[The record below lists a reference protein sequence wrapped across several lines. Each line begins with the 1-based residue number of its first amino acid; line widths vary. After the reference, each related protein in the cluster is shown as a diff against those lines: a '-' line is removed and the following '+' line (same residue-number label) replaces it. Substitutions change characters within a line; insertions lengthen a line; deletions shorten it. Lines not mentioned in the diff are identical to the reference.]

1 MKPTSAARNRH
12 ALLAIKFAHTFIWVF
27 FAGSIVAL
35 PFLAWAGHFRWAAAL
50 GILVLFE
57 CAVLA
62 LNGMRCP
69 LTGLAARY
77 TEDRSP
83 NFDIYL
89 PRFVAEYNKQIFGAL
104 FVVNGLLVWW
114 FLLIGR

>member
-1 MKPTSAARNRH
+1 MTTKNRR
-12 ALLAIKFAHTFIWVF
+12 ALLAIKLAHTAIWGF
-27 FAGSIVAL
+27 FAGSILAM

-50 GILVLFE
+50 TIFVLFE

-62 LNGMRCP
+62 VNRMRCP
-69 LTGLAARY
+69 LTDLAGKY

-89 PRFVAEYNKQIFGAL
+89 PRFVAEYNKQIFGTI
-104 FVVNGLLVWW
+104 FVVNGLLAWW
-114 FLLIGR
+114 IWVIRG